1 MVIYFLFA
9 LGSLFLSLLVVLV
22 HYDMLKKML
31 CLLTKK
37 HQKKQCTKSRESIVT
52 ASILGFNIIILTSC
66 GLASTSKKLRR
77 KFQKST

>member
-37 HQKKQCTKSRESIVT
+37 HQKKAVYHTKSRESIVT
-52 ASILGFNIIILTSC
+52 ASILGFYIIN
-66 GLASTSKKLRR
+66 KLR
-77 KFQKST
+77 FSFNF